1 MKQEDKLCEMDL
13 VDNFWQRIR
22 ELMAQLQITQV
33 QPLIECLPEDQ
44 RQPFDNLINGV
55 SPRYTRL
62 KEREQQQQTNEV
74 L

>member
-1 MKQEDKLCEMDL
+1 MKQEDRICEMDL
-13 VDNFWQRIR
+13 VDNFWLRIR
-22 ELMAQLQITQV
+22 ELMAQLQITQY
-33 QPLIECLPEDQ
+33 QPLMECLPEDQ
-44 RQPFDNLINGV
+44 RQSFDNLINGV